1 MACHRPSTDVGLGL
15 VMRETWVYVAPQF
28 LTVILAAAY
37 GQSPTRLFQ
46 SLSVFCVERHSKTFI
61 CNCMTLP
68 DLVVATQFI

>member
-37 GQSPTRLFQ
+37 GHCLFAVAYFNRFLSFVLNDIARL
-46 SLSVFCVERHSKTFI
+46 SSVI
-61 CNCMTLP
+61 
-68 DLVVATQFI
+68 A